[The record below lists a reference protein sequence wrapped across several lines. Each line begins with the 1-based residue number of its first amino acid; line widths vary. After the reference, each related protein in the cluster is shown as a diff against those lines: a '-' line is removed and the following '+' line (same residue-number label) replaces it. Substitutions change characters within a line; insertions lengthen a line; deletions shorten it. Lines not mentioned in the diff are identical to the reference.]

1 MPKTVIF
8 KGTPM
13 TLVGRDLTVGSPAPD
28 FKVVSQEMKDVALS
42 NFKGK
47 IKVITFFLS
56 LDTPVCDLQV
66 KEFNK
71 RASLLSSDV
80 VVLGISKDL
89 PFAQKRFC
97 QSNDIKNVVVLSD
110 YKDSSFGL
118 NYGLLIKE
126 MSLLARGVAIV
137 DKKDILRYMEIVKEL
152 TTPPNYEEALKAL
165 AEGAR

>member
-165 AEGAR
+165 AEVAR